1 MKIGLISDLDSEGD
15 ETLLASEGTSSLSAD
30 VIPNEE
36 ASFSGMHAC
45 LHICTALVLC
55 IFLYHCFEVLTK
67 KRIICSSHKLIELFG
82 KVCQEEGCGE
92 EYHLTNTIVGCC
104 LTISA
109 RCSNGYFHKWSSS
122 ERITNNNGNMFLD
135 NLDFVTALVLSGK
148 HFNKIQQFGQ
158 FFEMAVLSRSS
169 FYSNQRLYICP
180 AINNFLRSSRY
191 KYIPNTIKSNMFLL
205 G

>member
-1 MKIGLISDLDSEGD
+1 M
-15 ETLLASEGTSSLSAD
+15 
-30 VIPNEE
+30 
-36 ASFSGMHAC
+36 
-45 LHICTALVLC
+45 
-55 IFLYHCFEVLTK
+55 
-67 KRIICSSHKLIELFG
+67 IELFG

-109 RCSNGYFHKWSSS
+109 RCSNGYFRKWSSS

-135 NLDFVTALVLSGK
+135 NLDFATTLVLSGK
-148 HFNKIQQFGQ
+148 HFTKIQQFGQ

-180 AINNFLRSSRY
+180 VINNFFE
-191 KYIPNTIKSNMFLL
+191 KQQV
-205 G
+205 